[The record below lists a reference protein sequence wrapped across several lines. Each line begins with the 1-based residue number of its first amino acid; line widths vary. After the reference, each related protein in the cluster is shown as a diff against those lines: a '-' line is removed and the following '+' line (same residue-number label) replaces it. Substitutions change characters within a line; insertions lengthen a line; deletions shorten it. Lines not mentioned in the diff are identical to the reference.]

1 VRTVIRKHFCEMVL
15 CYRGHVLD
23 VLKLMKYIQ
32 DGKLAFES
40 GHFKT
45 VEYIES
51 VKLAYGSRINGHADW
66 LA

>member
-1 VRTVIRKHFCEMVL
+1 MVL